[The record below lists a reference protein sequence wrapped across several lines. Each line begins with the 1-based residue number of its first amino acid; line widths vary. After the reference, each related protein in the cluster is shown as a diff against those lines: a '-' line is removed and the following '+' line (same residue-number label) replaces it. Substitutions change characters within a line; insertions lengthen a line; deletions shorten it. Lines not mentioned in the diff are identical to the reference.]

1 MFLFFHYSKILPI
14 LDFLTHYY
22 SSEEMNM
29 AESTPKANSSSRRRK
44 KWNQRNKYNLHAEK
58 QNSSNPRKSTV
69 IANHT
74 IEK

>member
-1 MFLFFHYSKILPI
+1 VFLFFHSSTTFPI

-22 SSEEMNM
+22 SSEELNM

-44 KWNQRNKYNLHAEK
+44 KWNHRNKYNLQEK
-58 QNSSNPRKSTV
+58 QSSSNSRKSTV